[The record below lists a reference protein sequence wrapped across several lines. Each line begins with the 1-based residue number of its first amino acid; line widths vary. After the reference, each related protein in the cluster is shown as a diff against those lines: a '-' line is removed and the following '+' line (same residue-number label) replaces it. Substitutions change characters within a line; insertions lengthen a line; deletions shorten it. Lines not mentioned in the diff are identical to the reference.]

1 LTTERQNNIWAC
13 VSFGGLPSFGGRIQ
27 FQDAAYQN
35 DRQAESHQRFWQ

>member
-13 VSFGGLPSFGGRIQ
+13 VSFGGRIQ